1 MKKKIKE
8 LLKENCF
15 PYIHCFVYEEQQ
27 KDTHTPPPPPQ
38 KKHRHKIGLTDEK
51 QKERSKKGY
60 IYQTERSKKGLYL
73 SDWQNWKKLL

>member
-8 LLKENCF
+8 RLKETTEIVSHTF
-15 PYIHCFVYEEQQ
+15 TVLSMR
-27 KDTHTPPPPPQ
+27 KSKKTHTHTHHHH
-38 KKHRHKIGLTDEK
+38 KKIQFGSLDEK